1 MPEFFNQLMKK
12 VCEWN
17 LIVSLFRVAKIPEIL
32 EKPKNN
38 MAKKPDI

>member
-1 MPEFFNQLMKK
+1 MMNNF
-12 VCEWN
+12 CEWN
-17 LIVSLFRVAKIPEIL
+17 LIISLFRVAKIPEIL